1 LIPIAAGVLVPVFGP
16 QMYEWLPFL
25 VAGAMALSSVS
36 VVANSLL
43 LGRYRP
49 KFAAIKLKDEQI
61 YTGKELKEVYT
72 ETT

>member
-1 LIPIAAGVLVPVFGP
+1 
-16 QMYEWLPFL
+16 
-25 VAGAMALSSVS
+25 
-36 VVANSLL
+36 VANSLL